1 MTSAVDW
8 LMSKFGT
15 NFARNSKF
23 HIRMT
28 ILCQL
33 RDSVTPA
40 LSITHMFVGLFLTG
54 CNVGCFQWTI
64 FFVFLRLLFFA
75 LLLLYETKCTLW
87 RLPIAFLKC

>member
-8 LMSKFGT
+8 LISKFGT

-33 RDSVTPA
+33 RDSVTPENFHPFCDVRDD
-40 LSITHMFVGLFLTG
+40 ITRSLDVCH
-54 CNVGCFQWTI
+54 
-64 FFVFLRLLFFA
+64 R
-75 LLLLYETKCTLW
+75 
-87 RLPIAFLKC
+87 

>member
-15 NFARNSKF
+15 KFARNSKF

-40 LSITHMFVGLFLTG
+40 LGKHFDRKIAYFTLQKRHLSHCTHV
-54 CNVGCFQWTI
+54 
-64 FFVFLRLLFFA
+64 
-75 LLLLYETKCTLW
+75 
-87 RLPIAFLKC
+87 LK

>member
-15 NFARNSKF
+15 NLARNSKF

-40 LSITHMFVGLFLTG
+40 LRKLNIYVLCSLQYKSLKQNAKKVHHACEKCLSRRCVSARKCLDTYTKH
-54 CNVGCFQWTI
+54 
-64 FFVFLRLLFFA
+64 
-75 LLLLYETKCTLW
+75 LYLW
-87 RLPIAFLKC
+87 

>member
-1 MTSAVDW
+1 MWPSVGIVMTSAVDW
-8 LMSKFGT
+8 LMSKVGT

-40 LSITHMFVGLFLTG
+40 LEKKVKLSKHESILVT
-54 CNVGCFQWTI
+54 
-64 FFVFLRLLFFA
+64 
-75 LLLLYETKCTLW
+75 
-87 RLPIAFLKC
+87 FLKRDEVVTIYSKF

>member
-1 MTSAVDW
+1 MWPSVGIVMTSAVDW
-8 LMSKFGT
+8 LMSKVGT

-40 LSITHMFVGLFLTG
+40 LEKKV
-54 CNVGCFQWTI
+54 
-64 FFVFLRLLFFA
+64 
-75 LLLLYETKCTLW
+75 K
-87 RLPIAFLKC
+87 LPKHEFILVTFLKRDEVVTSYSKF